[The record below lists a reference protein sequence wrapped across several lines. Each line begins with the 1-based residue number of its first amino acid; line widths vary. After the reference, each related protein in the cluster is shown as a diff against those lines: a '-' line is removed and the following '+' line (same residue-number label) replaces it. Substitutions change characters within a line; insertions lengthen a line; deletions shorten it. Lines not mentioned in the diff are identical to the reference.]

1 MTDLTPSSGRFSV
14 WQVIVIAASVAVV
27 SAGAGWTVGR
37 TLLGDELEQYRK
49 ADQWKVPDAIRR
61 LSELSERLNIKLD
74 ERARLNEAVKSAQ
87 EFKADNE
94 RVKKEL
100 AAQTALLNEAQ
111 SRLKNLEG
119 DTFVLAV
126 GKTRFVLGKELALG
140 VTDTNRFSRECTVQL
155 GDRQE
160 RIRPGKTL
168 LESRGSLKVSITL
181 LDVVDD
187 TCRFAIAQRSS

>member
-1 MTDLTPSSGRFSV
+1 
-14 WQVIVIAASVAVV
+14 
-27 SAGAGWTVGR
+27 
-37 TLLGDELEQYRK
+37 
-49 ADQWKVPDAIRR
+49 VPDAIRR
-61 LSELSERLNIKLD
+61 LSELSERLNIKLE
-74 ERARLNEAVKSAQ
+74 ERARLDEAVKSAQ

-94 RVKKEL
+94 RLKKEL
-100 AAQTALLNEAQ
+100 AAQTAHLNEAQ

-140 VTDTNRFSRECTVQL
+140 VTDTNRFSRECAVQL

-181 LDVVDD
+181 LEVVDD
-187 TCRFAIAQRSS
+187 TCRFAIAQRSP